1 MLPAFLVY
9 IDDLKTFK
17 GVIPKEDFS
26 DALWAVAEYTET
38 GEEPVGLSPMAT
50 VLFRTIKAKV
60 DRESEKY
67 ERKCEAGA
75 KGGRPKTQTN
85 QTKPTETNE
94 NQEKP
99 TETNGNLKNQKEK
112 ETETEK
118 ETEIYTTTGGI
129 RAREEETP
137 FRTVT
142 IDPLIVKVQRE
153 IVGMTDTHYDL
164 FRQYRD
170 DLGDELVS
178 YAIDSAVA
186 QGVRKW
192 AYLETI
198 LCRYETARYKTVAEA
213 KAAEDERKAE
223 KTRAAPQK
231 PPKTVTA
238 QRFTQREYTDE
249 QLDGEMSPLLA
260 EMIRKVKDED
270 EMEAKTG

>member
-38 GEEPVGLSPMAT
+38 GEEPTGLSPMAT

-85 QTKPTETNE
+85 QAKPTETNG

-112 ETETEK
+112 ETETETET
-118 ETEIYTTTGGI
+118 ETEIYTTTGGT

-137 FRTVT
+137 FGTVT

-198 LCRYETARYKTVAEA
+198 LCRYETARYKTVAEV
-213 KAAEDERKAE
+213 KAAEEER

-238 QRFTQREYTDE
+238 QRFTQREYTDV
-249 QLDGEMSPLLA
+249 QLGGEMSPLLA
-260 EMIRKVKDED
+260 NALRKVQEED
-270 EMEAKTG
+270 EGITGNVV

>member
-1 MLPAFLVY
+1 MSGTTYLKLFY
-9 IDDLKTFK
+9 DL
-17 GVIPKEDFS
+17 EDTAVKMS
-26 DALWAVAEYTET
+26 DADAGQLLKALLHYGRT
-38 GEEPVGLSPMAT
+38 GEDISPDSPIADIVYGM
-50 VLFRTIKAKV
+50 VKNQI
-60 DRESEKY
+60 DRDQESYKF
-67 ERKCEAGA
+67 GS
-75 KGGRPKTQTN
+75 KGGRPSKKTGVI
-85 QTKPTETNE
+85 ENE
-94 NQEKP
+94 NPPFEKAKP
-99 TETNGNLKNQKEK
+99 PFDKDKDKEEDK
-112 ETETEK
+112 DEDEEK
-118 ETEIYTTTGGI
+118 DEDDETTTGGGT

-137 FRTVT
+137 FGTVT

-198 LCRYETARYKTVAEA
+198 LCRYETARYKTVAEV
-213 KAAEDERKAE
+213 KAAEEER

-238 QRFTQREYTDE
+238 QRFTQREYTDA

-270 EMEAKTG
+270 GMEAKTG

>member
-1 MLPAFLVY
+1 MLPGLLVY
-9 IDDLKTFK
+9 LEDLHTFD
-17 GVIPKEDFS
+17 GLLTDADLGMVIR
-26 DALWAVAEYTET
+26 AVAAYIET
-38 GEEPVGLSPMAT
+38 GEEAEGLSPVAMVAY
-50 VLFRTIKAKV
+50 RIIKSKV
-60 DRESEKY
+60 DREMQKY
-67 ERKCEAGA
+67 AKQAENGQ
-75 KGGRPKTQTN
+75 KGGRPKTQQN
-85 QTKPTETNE
+85 PTKPNKTQTESGFSEQNP
-94 NQEKP
+94 N
-99 TETNGNLKNQKEK
+99 NQKEK
-112 ETETEK
+112 ETETET
-118 ETEIYTTTGGI
+118 ETEIYTTTGGT

-137 FRTVT
+137 FGIVT

-198 LCRYETARYKTVAEA
+198 LCRYETARYKTVAEV
-213 KAAEDERKAE
+213 KAAEEER

-249 QLDGEMSPLLA
+249 QLDGGMSPLLA

-270 EMEAKTG
+270 GMEAKTG

>member
-1 MLPAFLVY
+1 MSGTTYLKLFY
-9 IDDLKTFK
+9 DL
-17 GVIPKEDFS
+17 EDTAVKMSDS
-26 DALWAVAEYTET
+26 DAGQLLKALLHYGRT
-38 GEEPVGLSPMAT
+38 GEDISPDSPIADIVYGM
-50 VLFRTIKAKV
+50 VKNQI
-60 DRESEKY
+60 DRDQESYKF
-67 ERKCEAGA
+67 GS
-75 KGGRPKTQTN
+75 KGGRPSKKTGVI
-85 QTKPTETNE
+85 ENE
-94 NQEKP
+94 NPPFEKAKP
-99 TETNGNLKNQKEK
+99 PFDKDKDKEEDK
-112 ETETEK
+112 EEDKDEDEDDK
-118 ETEIYTTTGGI
+118 TTTGGGT

-137 FRTVT
+137 FGTVT

-198 LCRYETARYKTVAEA
+198 LCRYETARYKTVAEV
-213 KAAEDERKAE
+213 KAAEEER

-238 QRFTQREYTDE
+238 QRFTQREYTNE

-270 EMEAKTG
+270 GMEAKTG

>member
-118 ETEIYTTTGGI
+118 ETESYNNTTD

-137 FRTVT
+137 FGTVT
-142 IDPLIVKVQRE
+142 IDPLIIKVQRE

-178 YAIDSAVA
+178 YAIDSAIA

-198 LCRYETARYKTVAEA
+198 LCKYGEA
-213 KAAEDERKAE
+213 KYRSVSEVKAAEEERKR
-223 KTRAAPQK
+223 TRAAPQGK
-231 PPKTVTA
+231 PPKTVHA
-238 QRFTQREYTDE
+238 QQFQQRQYTDK
-249 QLDGEMSPLLA
+249 QLEGEISPLLA
-260 EMIRKVKDED
+260 NALRKVQEED
-270 EMEAKTG
+270 EGITGNVV

>member
-9 IDDLKTFK
+9 LDDLKSFK
-17 GVIPKEDFS
+17 GIIPKEDFS

-38 GEEPVGLSPMAT
+38 GEEPSGLSPMAT

-85 QTKPTETNE
+85 QTKPTETKE
-94 NQEKP
+94 NQTKP
-99 TETNGNLKNQKEK
+99 TETNGNLKNQIEK

-118 ETEIYTTTGGI
+118 ETESYNNNTD
-129 RAREEETP
+129 RVREEETP
-137 FRTVT
+137 FGTVT

-164 FRQYRD
+164 FRQYRE

-198 LCRYETARYKTVAEA
+198 LCKYGTAKYRSVAEV
-213 KAAEDERKAE
+213 KAAEEERKR
-223 KTRAAPQK
+223 TRAAPQGK
-231 PPKTVTA
+231 PPKTVHA
-238 QRFTQREYTDE
+238 QQFTQRQYTDE

-260 EMIRKVKDED
+260 EALKKVMSED
-270 EMEAKTG
+270 EGIKRDAV

>member
-38 GEEPVGLSPMAT
+38 GEEPTGLSPMAT

-85 QTKPTETNE
+85 QAKPTETNG

-99 TETNGNLKNQKEK
+99 TETNGNQKNQKEI

-118 ETEIYTTTGGI
+118 ETEIYTTTGGT

-137 FRTVT
+137 FGTVT

-198 LCRYETARYKTVAEA
+198 LCRYETARYKTVAEV
-213 KAAEDERKAE
+213 KAAEEER

-231 PPKTVTA
+231 PLKTVTA

-260 EMIRKVKDED
+260 NALRKVQEED
-270 EMEAKTG
+270 EGITGNVV